1 MKPISK
7 HITIGKNLDLIKGLL
22 KELVL
27 QPRLKAL
34 EWSKITHQTPNMKI
48 GYPGQHLASLALG
61 MKGKKT
67 GARGNDIVDGSE
79 VKSCSRVDASDACK
93 DCKEKISRAEIACPI
108 CDSTNISRNND
119 SKWLFT
125 IRSEADLKL
134 LTKTVKRVVLVLAD
148 YPDFDK
154 GDYSNIRFQIFEI
167 WTNSPRCK
175 AFTTIMNDYYKNV
188 YLSHKKVDNAK
199 TPAPQNFWPYSFQFY
214 KSNPIKIFSCLV
226 TNANKN
232 PSLKIE
238 GYVKPSINR
247 ASLTSEKMPTGLLTK
262 SEFSTMIKKATEKN
276 ISENLLKKN
285 SYNEFR
291 ALIKNKSFK
300 MKEVLNYMPLIDE
313 QLRAHLPIRKAK
325 PFTIAT
331 KHVRR

>member
-1 MKPISK
+1 MKPLSK
-7 HITIGKNLDLIKGLL
+7 YITIGKNVELITQLI

-79 VKSCSRVDASDACK
+79 VKSCSRVDASDTCNA
-93 DCKEKISRAEIACPI
+93 CKEKISRAETVCPN
-108 CDSTNISRNND
+108 CASTDISRNND

-154 GDYSNIRFQIFEI
+154 GDYNSIRFQIFEI
-167 WTNSPRCK
+167 WTNSIRCK
-175 AFTTIMNDYYKNV
+175 AFKKIMTDYYKNV
-188 YLSHKKVDNAK
+188 YLSHKKKDSAK

-226 TNANKN
+226 ANANQKPN
-232 PSLKIE
+232 LIIE
-238 GYVKPSINR
+238 EYIKPSVNR
-247 ASLTSEKMPTGLLTK
+247 SSLMSEKMPTELLK
-262 SEFSTMIKKATEKN
+262 KDEFLTMIKKASEKS
-276 ISENLLKKN
+276 IKENLLKKN
-285 SYNEFR
+285 SYVEFR
-291 ALIKNKSFK
+291 ELLKKKNFK
-300 MKEVLNYMPLIDE
+300 MKDVFTYMPLIDE
-313 QLRAHLPIRKAK
+313 QLREYLPIRKAK
-325 PFTIAT
+325 PFTITT